1 MLAALPLVRHMSDE
15 PAAPVSSKQHSGSIV
30 HVGHAE
36 RRTLQQ
42 QAAALS
48 WRNSCT

>member
-1 MLAALPLVRHMSDE
+1 MLAALPLVLRMSDE
-15 PAAPVSSKQHSGSIV
+15 TAAPVLCKQHSSSIV

-36 RRTLQQ
+36 RHTLQE